1 MTWDGM
7 SLQLLPFHSGLSSF
21 LIRCEFG
28 NSNFLVLI
36 LDFIKLISSP
46 LDKYILHV
54 CTYLYAQIFMHTGV
68 NVFQGAEHLGQAD
81 SDLNRA
87 PLRQYELLPSI
98 NCTLRNSNRQRL
110 GVRQKTLIVNILLV
124 DKHRTFLF
132 PNFSL
137 SYNLNIYSFCI

>member
-1 MTWDGM
+1 
-7 SLQLLPFHSGLSSF
+7 
-21 LIRCEFG
+21 
-28 NSNFLVLI
+28 
-36 LDFIKLISSP
+36 
-46 LDKYILHV
+46 
-54 CTYLYAQIFMHTGV
+54 MHTGV

-124 DKHRTFLF
+124 DKHRTFLIPQF
-132 PNFSL
+132 FF
-137 SYNLNIYSFCI
+137 II